1 MTETVEVTKEI
12 DEIKC
17 CEEQQNCCMQQ
28 NQEQQQENAEE
39 ESSYHLSVD
48 EIDEFEESQAKFR
61 TLWEKKRD
69 KVSESFVYHM
79 RIQKKE

>member
-17 CEEQQNCCMQQ
+17 CEEQQNE
-28 NQEQQQENAEE
+28 EQQQENAEE